1 MFCTVRYLHL
11 SWCLLIQKVI
21 QFITK
26 INYTHR
32 FGPGS
37 DVSVYVCVRVCTSP
51 VDLSVHL
58 LRCRR
63 TDAVLSSV
71 HCDGVQLLR
80 LCAGNP
86 GLESGSGARGGRE
99 RRARAAGEA
108 GGAAAAAA
116 ADRMV
121 ISSNPRV
128 GG

>member
-1 MFCTVRYLHL
+1 M
-11 SWCLLIQKVI
+11 
-21 QFITK
+21 
-26 INYTHR
+26 
-32 FGPGS
+32 
-37 DVSVYVCVRVCTSP
+37 
-51 VDLSVHL
+51 
-58 LRCRR
+58 
-63 TDAVLSSV
+63 LSSV

-86 GLESGSGARGGRE
+86 GLDSGSGARGGRE

-116 ADRMV
+116 AADRMV